1 LGFDLSTKKWPRDK
15 SFEKLWINNKITVFE
30 SISQLEFS
38 DIAPEVLENIELM
51 LNIGRVA
58 IVKVDGINQVVGSFL
73 FLFDKNVNV
82 FRNAEL
88 IEMFA
93 LQVGQY
99 IERKRAEGIL
109 MQKMTEMERFHKLT
123 INRELNMIELKKEVN
138 ELLREAGKV
147 DKYLIVSS

>member
-1 LGFDLSTKKWPRDK
+1 
-15 SFEKLWINNKITVFE
+15 
-30 SISQLEFS
+30 
-38 DIAPEVLENIELM
+38 
-51 LNIGRVA
+51 
-58 IVKVDGINQVVGSFL
+58 VDGISQMVGSFL
-73 FLFDKNVNV
+73 FLFDKNENV

-99 IERKRAEGIL
+99 IERKRAEAIL

-138 ELLREAGKV
+138 ELLREAGKA
-147 DKYLIVSS
+147 DKYLIVSN